1 MVDNLG
7 ADDMIIPDMYEKGG
21 IYMSTATVGS
31 RYQVVIPRE
40 VRKQIPLRPH
50 SKVNI
55 EVRDYCLVVCP
66 INVAGWRGI
75 GKALANGKD
84 ATDYVRTLRSEW
96 SRRA

>member
-1 MVDNLG
+1 
-7 ADDMIIPDMYEKGG
+7 MIIADLYEKGG
-21 IYMSTATVGS
+21 VYMSTATVGS
-31 RYQVVIPRE
+31 RYQVVIPRA

-66 INVAGWRGI
+66 VSVAGRRGI

>member
-1 MVDNLG
+1 M
-7 ADDMIIPDMYEKGG
+7 MITDLYEKGG

-31 RYQVVIPRE
+31 RYQVVIPRA

-55 EVRDYCLVVCP
+55 EVRDYCLVVYP
-66 INVAGWRGI
+66 VNVAGWRGI

-96 SRRA
+96 NRRV

>member
-7 ADDMIIPDMYEKGG
+7 ATDMIISDLYEKGG
-21 IYMSTATVGS
+21 VCMSTATVGS
-31 RYQVVIPRE
+31 RYQVVIPRA

-55 EVRDYCLVVCP
+55 EVRDYCLVVYP
-66 INVAGWRGI
+66 VNVAGWRGI
-75 GKALANGKD
+75 GKALANGKN
-84 ATDYVRTLRSEW
+84 ASDYVCTLRSEW

>member
-1 MVDNLG
+1 
-7 ADDMIIPDMYEKGG
+7 MIFLSLYDKGG
-21 IYMSTATVGS
+21 ICMSTATVGS

-40 VRKQIPLRPH
+40 ARKLIPLRPH

-55 EVRDYCLVVCP
+55 EVRDHCLVVYP
-66 INVAGWRGI
+66 VNVARWRGI

-84 ATDYVRTLRSEW
+84 AADYVRSLRSEW

>member
-1 MVDNLG
+1 MT
-7 ADDMIIPDMYEKGG
+7 
-21 IYMSTATVGS
+21 TATIGS

-40 VRKQIPLRPH
+40 ARKQMPLRPH

-55 EVRDYCLVVCP
+55 EVRGHCLVVYP
-66 INVAGWRGI
+66 VNVAGWRGI

-84 ATDYVRTLRSEW
+84 ATDYVRSLRAEW